1 MRNVT
6 EMKVD
11 PGSRQEIV
19 STPMLNVELS
29 RPLLPSNL
37 EEMPPGEHA
46 QSLSSTSTT
55 EKFGSSILE
64 QSLTTGC
71 PRQVPACFRE
81 GNAYLRAL
89 QGIEYRVIW
98 EESMDERPWEKARS
112 MYNDELEAGY
122 KSVSLL
128 DGIVG

>member
-37 EEMPPGEHA
+37 EEMPPGC
-46 QSLSSTSTT
+46 S
-55 EKFGSSILE
+55 KILI
-64 QSLTTGC
+64 
-71 PRQVPACFRE
+71 FRAKNE
-81 GNAYLRAL
+81 DA
-89 QGIEYRVIW
+89 
-98 EESMDERPWEKARS
+98 
-112 MYNDELEAGY
+112 
-122 KSVSLL
+122 
-128 DGIVG
+128 

>member
-1 MRNVT
+1 MYLIKSFNC
-6 EMKVD
+6 KC
-11 PGSRQEIV
+11 
-19 STPMLNVELS
+19 LS
-29 RPLLPSNL
+29 I
-37 EEMPPGEHA
+37 
-46 QSLSSTSTT
+46 T
-55 EKFGSSILE
+55 
-64 QSLTTGC
+64 
-71 PRQVPACFRE
+71 